1 LACVRAC
8 VLTWNLKHGRAVPSA
23 GHDLF
28 DDFAAALAQW
38 AWDVALL
45 QEVPPWW
52 PSRLGA
58 GLGAEWRMVLTSRN
72 LGLPI
77 RRALAER
84 WPDAIKSNG
93 GGCNAVL
100 VRGDGGLSIAA
111 HRVLRLTWVPERR
124 WLIGVRLA
132 VSGSRELWVGN
143 VHLTGGHRGAAV
155 REAATAADAMTGWG
169 GGVGGGPLL
178 LGGDFN
184 LRSVSLPGFEAAA
197 SFDVDHVLVCGLQV
211 VGEPV
216 VLDRCRLSDHAPV
229 AVTVAP
235 PSSPADF

>member
-23 GHDLF
+23 GRDLF
-28 DDFAAALAQW
+28 DDFAAALARW
-38 AWDVALL
+38 AWDIALL

-58 GLGAEWRMVLTSRN
+58 HLGAEWRMVMTSRN
-72 LGLPI
+72 LGLPV

-100 VRGDGGLSIAA
+100 VRTGGGLSIAA
-111 HRVLRLTWVPERR
+111 HRVLRLTWLPERR
-124 WLIGVRLA
+124 WLIGVRLRRT
-132 VSGSRELWVGN
+132 GSSARELWVGN
-143 VHLTGGHRGAAV
+143 VHLTGGRRGAAV
-155 REAATAADAMTGWG
+155 REAATASDAMTGWS
-169 GGVGGGPLL
+169 GGGPVI

-184 LRSVSLPGFEAAA
+184 LSSVALAGFEVAA
-197 SFDVDHVLVCGLQV
+197 SFDVDHVLVRGLEV
-211 VGEPV
+211 VGAPV
-216 VLDRCRLSDHAPV
+216 VLDRGRLSDHAPV

-235 PSSPADF
+235 SSS